1 MYKSNINIIRKCD
14 ILKKLGLDVGTKTI
28 GIATSDPTNLIAQA
42 GQTLMR
48 TTTKEDLSAV
58 IELIVEHD
66 VDTVVIG
73 LPKNMNNT
81 LGPQGEKV
89 MTFHNQL
96 KKKIMYSDRLKMREV
111 ELVLWD
117 ERLTTM
123 AAERVLIEA
132 NVRRENRKKYIDN
145 IAAQYILQS
154 YLDLKNKENKDG

>member
-1 MYKSNINIIRKCD
+1 M
-14 ILKKLGLDVGTKTI
+14 KKLGLDIGTKTI
-28 GIATSDPTNLIAQA
+28 GIAVSDPTNLIAQA
-42 GQTLMR
+42 KQTVLR
-48 TTTKEDLSAV
+48 TTSKEDINAV
-58 IELIVEHD
+58 IELIIEHEID
-66 VDTVVIG
+66 VVVMG

-81 LGPQGEKV
+81 IGPMGEKV

-96 KKKIMYSDRLKMREV
+96 KKKIMYSDRLKDRDV

-154 YLDLKNKENKDG
+154 YLDLKNKEKNNG

>member
-1 MYKSNINIIRKCD
+1 MR
-14 ILKKLGLDVGTKTI
+14 KLGLDIGTKTI
-28 GIATSDPTNLIAQA
+28 GVAISDPTNLIAQA
-42 GQTLMR
+42 QTTIMR
-48 TTTKEDLSAV
+48 TTSKEDINAV
-58 IELIVEHD
+58 IELIVSREI
-66 VDTVVIG
+66 DTVVMG

-81 LGPQGEKV
+81 LGPMGEKV

-96 KKKIMYSDRLKMREV
+96 KKKITYSDRLEGQEV

-154 YLDLKNKENKDG
+154 YLDLKNKENRNG

>member
-1 MYKSNINIIRKCD
+1 
-14 ILKKLGLDVGTKTI
+14 LKKLGLDIGTKTI
-28 GIATSDPTNLIAQA
+28 GVAISDPTNLIAQA
-42 GQTLMR
+42 KQTVLR
-48 TTTKEDLSAV
+48 TTSKEDINAV
-58 IELIVEHD
+58 IELIIEHEID
-66 VDTVVIG
+66 VVVMG

-81 LGPQGEKV
+81 IGPMGEKV

-96 KKKIMYSDRLKMREV
+96 KKKIMYSDRLKDRDV

-154 YLDLKNKENKDG
+154 YLDLKNKEKNNG

>member
-1 MYKSNINIIRKCD
+1 M
-14 ILKKLGLDVGTKTI
+14 KKIGLDVGTKTI
-28 GIATSDPTNLIAQA
+28 GVAVSDPTNLIAQA
-42 GQTLMR
+42 KSTIMR
-48 TTTKEDLSAV
+48 TTSKEDIKAV
-58 IELIVEHD
+58 LELILEHD
-66 VDTVVIG
+66 ADTVVIG

-81 LGPQGEKV
+81 VGPMGEKV
-89 MTFHNQL
+89 MSFHNQL
-96 KKKIMYSDRLKMREV
+96 KKKITYSDRLQGKVV

-154 YLDLKNKENKDG
+154 YLDLQNKEKLNG

>member
-1 MYKSNINIIRKCD
+1 MVKT
-14 ILKKLGLDVGTKTI
+14 LKKIGLDIGTKTI
-28 GIATSDPTNLIAQA
+28 GVAISDPTNLIAQA
-42 GQTLMR
+42 DQTIMR
-48 TTTKEDLSAV
+48 TNAKEDVKAV
-58 IELIVEHD
+58 VKLIVDHN

-81 LGPQGEKV
+81 LGPMGEKV
-89 MTFHNQL
+89 MSFQNQL
-96 KKKIMYSDRLKMREV
+96 KKKITYSDSLKDKEV
-111 ELVLWD
+111 EIVLWD

-154 YLDLKNKENKDG
+154 YLDLQNKEKTNG

>member
-1 MYKSNINIIRKCD
+1 M
-14 ILKKLGLDVGTKTI
+14 KKLGLDIGTKTI
-28 GIATSDPTNLIAQA
+28 GVAISDPTNLIAQA
-42 GQTLMR
+42 QNTIMR
-48 TTTKEDLSAV
+48 STSKEDINVV
-58 IELIVEHD
+58 IALIIEHD
-66 VDTVVIG
+66 IDVVVIG

-81 LGPQGEKV
+81 IGPMGEKV

-96 KKKIMYSDRLKMREV
+96 NKKIMYSDRLKDRDV

-154 YLDLKNKENKDG
+154 YLDLKNKERSNG

>member
-1 MYKSNINIIRKCD
+1 M
-14 ILKKLGLDVGTKTI
+14 KKLGLDIGTKTI
-28 GIATSDPTNLIAQA
+28 GVAISDPTNLIAQA
-42 GQTLMR
+42 QNTIMR
-48 TTTKEDLSAV
+48 STSKEDINVV
-58 IELIVEHD
+58 ITLIIEHD
-66 VDTVVIG
+66 IDVVVIG

-81 LGPQGEKV
+81 IGPMGEKV
-89 MTFHNQL
+89 MTFRNQL
-96 KKKIMYSDRLKMREV
+96 NKKIMYSDRLKDRDV

-154 YLDLKNKENKDG
+154 YLDLKNKERSNG

>member
-1 MYKSNINIIRKCD
+1 M
-14 ILKKLGLDVGTKTI
+14 KKLGLDVGTKTI
-28 GIATSDPTNLIAQA
+28 GIAISDPTNIIAQA

-48 TTTKEDLSAV
+48 TTTKEDLSKV
-58 IELIVEHD
+58 IELIATNE

-96 KKKIMYSDRLKMREV
+96 KKKVLYSDRLKERSV

-145 IAAQYILQS
+145 IAAQYILQA
-154 YLDLKNKENKDG
+154 YLDLQNKEKNNGQENNPNR

>member
-1 MYKSNINIIRKCD
+1 M
-14 ILKKLGLDVGTKTI
+14 KKLGLDIGTKTI
-28 GIATSDPTNLIAQA
+28 GVAISDPTNLIAQA
-42 GQTLMR
+42 QNTILR
-48 TTTKEDLSAV
+48 TSSKEDVNAV
-58 IELIVEHD
+58 IELIVANEI
-66 VDTVVIG
+66 DTVVMG

-81 LGPQGEKV
+81 IGPMGEKV

-96 KKKIMYSDRLKMREV
+96 KKKITYSDRLKDKEV

-154 YLDLKNKENKDG
+154 YLDLKNKENRNG